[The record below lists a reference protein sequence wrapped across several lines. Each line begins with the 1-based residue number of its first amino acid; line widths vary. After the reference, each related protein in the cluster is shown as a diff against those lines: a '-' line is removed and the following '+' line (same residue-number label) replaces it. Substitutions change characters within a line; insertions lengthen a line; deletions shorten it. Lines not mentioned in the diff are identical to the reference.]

1 MKKVVSLCVFCV
13 ALSFFV
19 GAVLDL
25 GYCCI
30 FGPGL
35 WHPTIACDHAVQDLG
50 KLSDDEPASC
60 EFTIRNSGSQPL
72 IIEKATP
79 GCGGCIKVTSFPTE
93 PILPKQEGVI
103 HATLL
108 TKRLKEGRAEKTL
121 AVVSN
126 DPQQPALI
134 LSVHASIERRQ
145 AQEKQHTEGDR
156 EERASEE
163 EA

>member
-1 MKKVVSLCVFCV
+1 MRRNVSLCLFCV
-13 ALSFFV
+13 TLSFFV
-19 GAVLDL
+19 GTVLDL
-25 GYCCI
+25 GYCWF

-50 KLSDDEPASC
+50 KLSGDEPASC
-60 EFTIRNSGSQPL
+60 KFTIRNTGSQPL

-79 GCGGCIKVTSFPTE
+79 GCGSCIKVTSFPTE
-93 PILPKQEGVI
+93 PIQPKQEGVI
-103 HATLL
+103 HAMLL
-108 TKRLKEGRAEKTL
+108 AKRLKEGRVEKTL

-126 DPQQPALI
+126 DPQQPAFI
-134 LSVHASIERRQ
+134 LSVHARIEKRQ
-145 AQEKQHTEGDR
+145 AQEEQQTEGDR